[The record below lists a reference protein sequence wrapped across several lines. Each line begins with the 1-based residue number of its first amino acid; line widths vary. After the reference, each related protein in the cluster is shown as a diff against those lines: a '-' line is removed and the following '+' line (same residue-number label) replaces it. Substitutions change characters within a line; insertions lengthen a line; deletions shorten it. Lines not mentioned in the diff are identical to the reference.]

1 MTVEEGT
8 SIRPEL
14 PREPFSGDRPRGRRD
29 HERNRRRIIHAAREL
44 FATADAADVQLKD
57 VAETAGV
64 SQATLFRHIG
74 SKQALITMAYGDRIA
89 DIDGAAA
96 DAAAAD
102 DPWTGLT
109 TFVRTL
115 AQWLHED
122 RGLMEFTTDPALDA
136 HPRFTAMSTA
146 VDALLDRARESG
158 ELRADI
164 RAADLFPL
172 LTCCARAPE
181 GRWNTYADVL
191 LGGLRNPA
199 SV

>member
-1 MTVEEGT
+1 MF
-8 SIRPEL
+8 RPEL
-14 PREPFSGDRPRGRRD
+14 QPFGEERPRGRRD

-44 FATADAADVQLKD
+44 FATTDAADVQLKD

-89 DIDGAAA
+89 DIDCAAA
-96 DAAAAD
+96 EASAAG
-102 DPWTGLT
+102 DPWTGLA

-136 HPRFTAMSTA
+136 HPRFTAMAAA
-146 VDALLDRARESG
+146 VDALLDRARDSG
-158 ELRADI
+158 ELRADV

-172 LTCCARAPE
+172 LTCCARAPR
-181 GRWNTYADVL
+181 GRWSAYADVL
-191 LGGLRNPA
+191 LGGLRHPDRA
-199 SV
+199 AG

>member
-1 MTVEEGT
+1 M
-8 SIRPEL
+8 SRPEAQR
-14 PREPFSGDRPRGRRD
+14 PGEQRPRARRD
-29 HERNRRRIIHAAREL
+29 HERNRHRIIHAAREL
-44 FATADAADVQLKD
+44 FATTHAADVQLKD

-89 DIDGAAA
+89 DIDRAAA
-96 DAAAAD
+96 EAGDAA

-122 RGLMEFTTDPALDA
+122 RGLMEFTTDPALDS
-136 HPRFTAMSTA
+136 HPRSTAMTAA

-158 ELRADI
+158 DLRADI
-164 RAADLFPL
+164 RASDLFPL

-181 GRWNTYADVL
+181 GRWSAYADVL
-191 LGGLRNPA
+191 LGGLRNPHCA
-199 SV
+199 PV